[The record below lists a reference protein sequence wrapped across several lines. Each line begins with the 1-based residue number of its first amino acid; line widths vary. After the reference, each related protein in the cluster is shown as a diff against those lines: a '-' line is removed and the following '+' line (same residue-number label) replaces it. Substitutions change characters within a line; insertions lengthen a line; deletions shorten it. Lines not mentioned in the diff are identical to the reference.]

1 MGGKGGGA
9 VGVLGTR
16 EHGVR
21 RQYVFGNINHFMDQK
36 AENEF
41 GSEFLIATEEQAA
54 PNPPPPPPLILLPPW
69 KPSIIVL
76 NSLESG

>member
-54 PNPPPPPPLILLPPW
+54 SNPPPPPSSSSFPLGGPR
-69 KPSIIVL
+69 
-76 NSLESG
+76 